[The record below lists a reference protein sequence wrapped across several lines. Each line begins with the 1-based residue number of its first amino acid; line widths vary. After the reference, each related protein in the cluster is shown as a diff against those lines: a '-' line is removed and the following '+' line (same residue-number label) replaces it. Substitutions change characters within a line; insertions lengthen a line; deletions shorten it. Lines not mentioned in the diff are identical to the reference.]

1 MSSSASGAVPPTSGR
16 GRPVVVSPAPVG
28 SPVLVAMAGVPGAG
42 KSAIAEALGTRLAAV
57 VVSVDPIESAIL
69 AAGVDAGQ
77 PTGLA
82 AYLVA
87 ERMAESVLRVGASV
101 MVDAVNGVDP
111 ARRQWLDLA
120 ARAAVPVL
128 FVEVVCSDEAVHR
141 RRIEARRR
149 DLPGMRELDWGDVL
163 ASRNGYEEWAGE
175 SAAAPRL
182 TVDSIRP
189 VDDLVADVLGRLT
202 A

>member
-1 MSSSASGAVPPTSGR
+1 VSSSASGAVPPTSGR
-16 GRPVVVSPAPVG
+16 GRPVVVPAVSVLP
-28 SPVLVAMAGVPGAG
+28 PVLVAMAGLPGAG
-42 KSAIAEALGTRLAAV
+42 KSAIADDLGTRIPAA

-87 ERMAESVLRVGASV
+87 ERMAESVLRAGASV
-101 MVDAVNGVDP
+101 VVDAVNGVDP
-111 ARRQWLDLA
+111 ARRQWLNLG
-120 ARAAVPVL
+120 ARAGVPVL
-128 FVEVVCSDEAVHR
+128 FVEVVCSDDAVHR

-163 ASRNGYEEWAGE
+163 ASRDGYEDWAGE
-175 SAAAPRL
+175 SAAAARV
-182 TVDSIRP
+182 TVDSVRP
-189 VDDLVADVLGRLT
+189 VDDLLADVLSRLT